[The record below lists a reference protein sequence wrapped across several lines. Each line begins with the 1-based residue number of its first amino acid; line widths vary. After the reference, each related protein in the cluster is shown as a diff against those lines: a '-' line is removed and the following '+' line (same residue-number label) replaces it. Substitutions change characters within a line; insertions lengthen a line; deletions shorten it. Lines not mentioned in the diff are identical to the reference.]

1 MGVERPVAID
11 RIAIEQVLYREARL
25 LDEGRF
31 DDWLDMFTADA
42 IYWLPAGHGD
52 IDPAQHVSIIYDTR
66 ADMERR
72 VARLKS
78 GYAHA
83 QDPPSRMHRAISN
96 VAIEEEAADG
106 TLVVSAVMV
115 LFALTRHKQAIHSAR
130 CEFRLARNGADWK
143 IARKKVALLKCD
155 EPLDG
160 IPYLV

>member
-11 RIAIEQVLYREARL
+11 RGEIEQVLYREARF

-31 DDWLDMFTADA
+31 DDWLAMFTPDA
-42 IYWLPAGHGD
+42 VYWLPAGHGD
-52 IDPAQHVSIIYDTR
+52 IDPTQHVSIIYDTR

-96 VAIEEEAADG
+96 VEIGETTAGGVVA
-106 TLVVSAVMV
+106 VSAIMV

-130 CEFRLARNGADWK
+130 CEFRLARVGSAWK